1 VFTGFRW
8 GNLRERDHM
17 EDPSI
22 DERVILK
29 GTIKKL
35 DGCLGWID
43 LAQDIASWRAH
54 LNAVMNLWVP

>member
-29 GTIKKL
+29 GIIKKL